1 MNEFDLEGEPLRP
14 GDTIDIVFGDRS
26 GGSPGA
32 VIQPMDES
40 AFEQSVFVDA
50 FGTRESLPLSESPR
64 LTFVGASA
72 SELVVLVPTDWVVGE
87 SGWMKVWLDDGL
99 GNPDSGYRETVTL
112 AVEGGGVEL
121 PAPHAYR
128 ADDAS
133 AFRFEGVSF

>member
-50 FGTRESLPLSESPR
+50 FGTREFLPLSESPR

-72 SELVVLVPTDWVVGE
+72 SELVVLTPTDWVVGE
-87 SGWMKVWLDDGL
+87 SRLDESLARRWLGQSRQRL
-99 GNPDSGYRETVTL
+99 QGNGHAGGRGRRSGVART
-112 AVEGGGVEL
+112 ACISRG
-121 PAPHAYR
+121 
-128 ADDAS
+128 
-133 AFRFEGVSF
+133 